1 MRCYGASG
9 YLGVQKHLE
18 IKQNEHFS
26 SIDFRI
32 EYQFGYRKVVY
43 RRLKKNENHLYALFA
58 CAILHSRAVA
68 SRKLSTTS
76 IKEEISPFTEK
87 EAANQRKT
95 AYWSKDKPCIL
106 KKRLNGVFDQNAGLM
121 IQRFLRFILEISGL

>member
-9 YLGVQKHLE
+9 YLGVQKRLE

-43 RRLKKNENHLYALFA
+43 RRLKKNENRLYALFA
-58 CAILHSRAVA
+58 CANLYLLAIA

-76 IKEEISPFTEK
+76 IKREVCPFTEK
-87 EAANQRKT
+87 EAANRRK
-95 AYWSKDKPCIL
+95 KGK
-106 KKRLNGVFDQNAGLM
+106 F
-121 IQRFLRFILEISGL
+121 E

>member
-9 YLGVQKHLE
+9 YLGVQKRLE

-43 RRLKKNENHLYALFA
+43 RRLKKNENRLYALFA
-58 CAILHSRAVA
+58 CANFVFAGSYLPKAFHNINQEGSLPFY
-68 SRKLSTTS
+68 RKGSS
-76 IKEEISPFTEK
+76 
-87 EAANQRKT
+87 
-95 AYWSKDKPCIL
+95 
-106 KKRLNGVFDQNAGLM
+106 
-121 IQRFLRFILEISGL
+121 